1 MLRPPG
7 GSGDEN
13 VITRPLL
20 VVTTVGTG
28 DTWSLS
34 GTGWTTVD
42 LPKSPHQEEQAKEIV
57 EVQQL

>member
-1 MLRPPG
+1 M
-7 GSGDEN
+7 
-13 VITRPLL
+13 ITRPLL

-42 LPKSPHQEEQAKEIV
+42 LPKSPHQEEQATEIV